1 MFKQILLWTAGT
13 FVVLQAIQI
22 DIPEPPK
29 TIDPQ
34 NEITAPDKIMSM
46 LRTSCY
52 DCHSYRTKM
61 PWYGHISPI
70 SLEVKSHIKNGRA
83 AVNFQEWG
91 TYDEEKKQK
100 VYKGIV
106 KTINFRMPM
115 PMYLK
120 MHKEAKLSRT
130 QRDAIKAWA
139 QSHIK
144 EAY

>member
-1 MFKQILLWTAGT
+1 MA
-13 FVVLQAIQI
+13 
-22 DIPEPPK
+22 
-29 TIDPQ
+29 
-34 NEITAPDKIMSM
+34 M
-46 LRTSCY
+46 LKTSCY
-52 DCHSYRTKM
+52 DCHSYQTKM

-120 MHKEAKLSRT
+120 MHEEAKLTRA
-130 QRDAIKAWA
+130 QRDTVKSWA